1 MSVQKGQNLGGVRT
15 IDDLRD
21 RSVIDAITGCWN
33 VRGVNKRSG
42 CQLWLPAL
50 QQAVS
55 LTGAMSVLITGEKA
69 APGTCW
75 YAACRNPRCGNPEH
89 RKFGTLSDAQRELRD
104 GNSQIAR
111 QRIARAMR
119 AKSKVFSPELRAE
132 IMSSPESAAAIAR
145 RVSSL
150 PIRGTYPSKPPLAGL

>member
-50 QQAVS
+50 LNAAGRRNLQPGGSGFVRLVGIS
-55 LTGAMSVLITGEKA
+55 PKA
-69 APGTCW
+69 TW
-75 YAACRNPRCGNPEH
+75 LDNFTRFRH
-89 RKFGTLSDAQRELRD
+89 IRD
-104 GNSQIAR
+104 GINAR
-111 QRIARAMR
+111 
-119 AKSKVFSPELRAE
+119 E
-132 IMSSPESAAAIAR
+132 
-145 RVSSL
+145 
-150 PIRGTYPSKPPLAGL
+150 